1 MKFKAGMQNVYLI
14 SHMKFYLILLQVYQF
29 EKEMDELQL
38 ETKHMRIDLSNDAK
52 AIHDSIFE
60 NYIPIFDMNSGV
72 LLNNFL
78 TNS

>member
-1 MKFKAGMQNVYLI
+1 
-14 SHMKFYLILLQVYQF
+14 
-29 EKEMDELQL
+29 MDELQL

-52 AIHDSIFE
+52 AIHDRIFE